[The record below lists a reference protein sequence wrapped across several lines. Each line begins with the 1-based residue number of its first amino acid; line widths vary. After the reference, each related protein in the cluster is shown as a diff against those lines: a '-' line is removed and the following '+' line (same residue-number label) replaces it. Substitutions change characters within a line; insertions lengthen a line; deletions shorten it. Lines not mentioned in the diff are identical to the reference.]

1 MFNDCDPKKNSLGYS
16 PLNYL
21 YPLYAHHHNFARGGT
36 SLSEWLA
43 NYDSWVVAPWSR
55 SSSGS
60 ASLKTDV
67 VWIQGESDVANS
79 EASYTDYHENL
90 TTFVNK
96 LKATVNINTL
106 IVVLTTTTRTSL
118 LKLPHSPKLLR
129 SCQSRISEADFG
141 FKINIVD
148 TSGIRMCDDGV
159 HYTNKGCYD
168 VSVRLRAVLL
178 PSPTP
183 SPSPASL
190 NVEEWKATMDKSA
203 VELSKQL
210 DENMSFGGSEKNYKM
225 INYTYGEI
233 LPSTVEKVFRSST
246 PQNSPPKSLTVADL
260 GSGCGGVL
268 LACKMLGCLEENLT
282 GIEVMSSYLNQ
293 SKIALPSSTLLCS
306 DFTTDL
312 SWVNCDL
319 IFACSTLYD
328 PELMSKISQIV
339 RSNCRENTTVVTLDK
354 GLEGCE
360 CLGQFEGEG
369 SWGPCVVWINKY
381 SKASPT
387 LDGVSTN
394 TQSIIE

>member
-1 MFNDCDPKKNSLGYS
+1 MSSLSLSSSSSSSSLPPSILFLGQSNAAGRSRYYAHHPPLPVIPLQPSKPPLPTFAPVSSRTPLRQLSVHTMFNDCDPKKNSLGYS

-36 SLSEWLA
+36 YLSEWLA

-106 IVVLTTTTRTSL
+106 TIVLTTTTRTSL

-148 TSGIRMCDDGV
+148 TFGIRMCDDGV
-159 HYTNKGCYD
+159 HYTSSGSYD

-178 PSPTP
+178 PSPTPTP

-203 VELSKQL
+203 VELSKV
-210 DENMSFGGSEKNYKM
+210 SEKFQA
-225 INYTYGEI
+225 
-233 LPSTVEKVFRSST
+233 STIM
-246 PQNSPPKSLTVADL
+246 N
-260 GSGCGGVL
+260 
-268 LACKMLGCLEENLT
+268 
-282 GIEVMSSYLNQ
+282 
-293 SKIALPSSTLLCS
+293 
-306 DFTTDL
+306 
-312 SWVNCDL
+312 
-319 IFACSTLYD
+319 IF
-328 PELMSKISQIV
+328 
-339 RSNCRENTTVVTLDK
+339 
-354 GLEGCE
+354 
-360 CLGQFEGEG
+360 
-369 SWGPCVVWINKY
+369 
-381 SKASPT
+381 
-387 LDGVSTN
+387 
-394 TQSIIE
+394 